1 MPHFEKMLY
10 DQGQLLWAYAE
21 GYLVTGAPFLAD
33 VARQLVGYVQRDLRH
48 KDGGFFSAEDADSY
62 GKEGADHKTEGAFYI
77 WTAAEID
84 ALIGK
89 EDGSIFRYAYGARRD
104 GNARPESDP
113 HGELTGTNTLFRAFS
128 VKKTAEFFKK
138 TPEEI
143 QALVE
148 RGLKTLFEARIKRP
162 RPHLDDK
169 VITAWNGLMISGLA
183 RAGAALSE
191 PAFIK
196 LAAEASQFIHDQ
208 LCAQP
213 GKDLHRSWRE
223 GERGPKAF
231 AIDYACLIHALL
243 DLYQA
248 GLDVKW
254 LQWAVAL
261 QAEMDSLFLDKD
273 KGGYYS
279 VHTDMAHSVLR
290 IKEDYDGA
298 EPSPNSLAALN
309 LARLAAMLDN
319 KDHAEQA
326 YKIITLFGTT
336 LQSSPSAVPM
346 LVSAADFLER
356 GKQQIVLAGD
366 KTAPEFQALLKVVQS
381 RLLPNA
387 VLLHAD
393 GGEGQVWLAKHNEAL
408 AEMKAVTGKPAAYVC
423 QNYTCQAPVTDAT
436 ALEKLLG

>member
-1 MPHFEKMLY
+1 
-10 DQGQLLWAYAE
+10 
-21 GYLVTGAPFLAD
+21 V
-33 VARQLVGYVQRDLRH
+33 
-48 KDGGFFSAEDADSY
+48 
-62 GKEGADHKTEGAFYI
+62 
-77 WTAAEID
+77 
-84 ALIGK
+84 
-89 EDGSIFRYAYGARRD
+89 
-104 GNARPESDP
+104 
-113 HGELTGTNTLFRAFS
+113 
-128 VKKTAEFFKK
+128 
-138 TPEEI
+138 
-143 QALVE
+143 
-148 RGLKTLFEARIKRP
+148 
-162 RPHLDDK
+162 
-169 VITAWNGLMISGLA
+169 
-183 RAGAALSE
+183 
-191 PAFIK
+191 
-196 LAAEASQFIHDQ
+196 
-208 LCAQP
+208 QP

-319 KDHAEQA
+319 KDHVAQA
-326 YKIITLFGTT
+326 HKIITLFGTT

-356 GKQQIVLAGD
+356 GKQQIVLVGD

-381 RLLPNA
+381 LLLPNA

-393 GGEGQVWLAKHNEAL
+393 GGEGQAWLARHNEAL
-408 AEMKAVTGKPAAYVC
+408 AEMKTVAGKPAAYVC
-423 QNYTCQAPVTDAT
+423 QNYACQAPVTDAT